1 MRRAGSVECAVVG
14 LGVLGAASLLALARA
29 GVSCVGLESGR
40 VGHPDGGSG
49 GETRIFRTAVATG
62 PDHVR
67 LLDRSRELW
76 TGLPGAPF
84 TACGALTL
92 GARDDP
98 RVRAVALPGRTTVL
112 DAAAATVRWPAHL
125 LGAGEVAVLD
135 PGGGLLDAGTATR
148 GLVAEARRAGAAVR
162 EGVTV
167 VGIGRRRGRVVLHT
181 VDGET
186 VADSVVIATG
196 HGAGLVPGA
205 TGIEQ
210 RRVVL
215 SWFGVRDPARF
226 APAVFPPGIHTAA
239 PVHTFFPAVD
249 GATVKINHQQPQ
261 PRVHSPADHHPLVE
275 AGYTRDWA
283 GAVAARLAG
292 MSDRPAR
299 LESYVEGYTPTRR
312 GIVALAPGEPRTV
325 VLGGFSGQGF
335 KYAPAVGELVAD
347 LVRTGR
353 SGSPAF
359 APALAVG
366 G

>member
-1 MRRAGSVECAVVG
+1 MTGAGSVECAVVG

-29 GVSCVGLESGR
+29 GVSCVGLEAGR

-76 TGLPGAPF
+76 TGVPGAPF
-84 TACGALTL
+84 TACGALTV
-92 GARDDP
+92 GTRDDA
-98 RVRAVALPGRTTVL
+98 RVRAVALPGRTTVFG
-112 DAAAATVRWPAHL
+112 AAAAAARWPAHV
-125 LGAGEVAVLD
+125 LGADEVAVLD
-135 PGGGLLDAGTATR
+135 PGGGLLDAGAATR
-148 GLVAEARRAGAAVR
+148 GLVAQARRAGAGVR
-162 EGVTV
+162 EEVTV
-167 VGIGRRRGRVVLHT
+167 LGIGTRRGRAVLHT

-186 VADSVVIATG
+186 VADSVVVATG
-196 HGAGLVPGA
+196 HGDGLVPGVA
-205 TGIEQ
+205 GIEQ

-215 SWFGVRDPARF
+215 SWFGVRDPALF
-226 APAVFPPGIHTAA
+226 APAAFPPGVHTAA
-239 PVHTFFPAVD
+239 PAHTFFPTVD
-249 GATVKINHQQPQ
+249 GATIKINHQQPQ
-261 PRVHSPADHHPLVE
+261 PRVHSPADHHPPVE

-283 GAVAARLAG
+283 DAVAARLDG
-292 MSDRPAR
+292 MSARPAR
-299 LESYVEGYTPTRR
+299 LETYVEGYTRQRR
-312 GIVALAPGEPRTV
+312 GVVALTAGAPRTV
-325 VLGGFSGQGF
+325 TLGGFSGQGF

-353 SGSPAF
+353 SRSPAF